1 MRKSEVRMQN
11 AEVKRERGRSGTG
24 RGTGGKK
31 CALVACFCSV
41 FFPGAVNALP
51 QEPWLGD
58 IYEFFFDG
66 SYTFSYWR
74 RVADAVQGPHHRSND
89 NNIFLG
95 IGFTGSDNWDVDL
108 EVEFAKT
115 TELSF
120 NWQSLAGQWRYLWL
134 NDVIGDPVS
143 LITGISLRGV
153 HHRNLKDISCPYAAE
168 VNLEGH
174 LSVGKEHSCG
184 PLWCFRGWAFGAVGI
199 ANRGSPWTRLQATFE
214 VNRQDKH
221 QFDLFSRAD
230 FGFGRRHKINID
242 HFNGYASI
250 RTRSVEV
257 GAGYRY
263 LFEIWG
269 ELRFEYVRR
278 VYAKAAPD
286 GINYFTV
293 WYHLPF
299 SIF

>member
-1 MRKSEVRMQN
+1 M
-11 AEVKRERGRSGTG
+11 
-24 RGTGGKK
+24 KK
-31 CALVACFCSV
+31 IAYFFSLVLPQAL
-41 FFPGAVNALP
+41 GALP

-58 IYEFFFDG
+58 PYQFFLDA

-95 IGFTGSDNWDVDL
+95 LGFTGLDTWDADL

-115 TELSF
+115 TELAF
-120 NWQSLAGQWRYLWL
+120 NWQSIAGQFRYLWF
-134 NDVIGDPVS
+134 NDVVGDSVS
-143 LITGISLRGV
+143 LTTGLSMRGV

-168 VNLEGH
+168 FNTELHVA
-174 LSVGKEHSCG
+174 VGKEHSCG
-184 PLWCFRGWAFGAVGI
+184 PLWCYRGWGLWAVGI
-199 ANRGSPWTRLQATFE
+199 ANRGAPWTRYLAVFE
-214 VNRQDKH
+214 VNREDKH
-221 QFDLFSRAD
+221 QFDLFSRGD
-230 FGFGRRHKINID
+230 FGFGNKHKINID

-250 RTRSVEV
+250 HTQNIEV

-269 ELRFEYVRR
+269 ELRFEYARR
-278 VYAKAAPD
+278 VYAKAAPS
-286 GINYFTV
+286 GINYFTI

-299 SIF
+299 FPF